1 MRRRDF
7 VTLFG
12 GAAAMWPLGVCAQQ
26 TGNQVRRVG
35 ALMVWSEGDV
45 QGEARL
51 NAFVDKLRE
60 LGWTKGRNLSVD
72 VRWTAP
78 NMEGIGTAAKELVA
92 LQPELIVA
100 GATPAVIAL
109 AHETHSIPIV
119 FVSVSDPIGSGLVTD
134 LAHPG
139 GHITGFTAFEFSV
152 GGKWLQTIKEV
163 APDLSRAG
171 VLFNP
176 ATAPYALNY
185 MKFIETAA
193 AALAVNVSELPVGDP
208 TELERE
214 LKTLAAGQNAALIVM
229 NDIFTASNR
238 ETIISL
244 AAGLRLPTIYP
255 YRFFADDGGLISY
268 GAEPIELYQRA
279 AAYADKILRGTKP
292 GDLPVQ
298 QPVKYELVVN
308 LKTARALGLNV
319 SASLLARADE
329 VIE

>member
-1 MRRRDF
+1 MRRREF

-12 GAAAMWPLGVCAQQ
+12 GAAAMLPFGVRAQE
-26 TGNQVRRVG
+26 TDKQVRRVG

-51 NAFVDKLRE
+51 TALVDKLRE

-78 NMEGIGTAAKELVA
+78 NMEGIRTEAKELVA

-119 FVSVSDPIGSGLVTD
+119 FVSVSDPIGSGLVAD

-152 GGKWLQTIKEV
+152 GGKWLQTIKEA
-163 APDLSRAG
+163 APDVSRAG

-176 ATAPYALNY
+176 ATAPYARNY

-193 AALAVNVSELPVGDP
+193 TALAVNVIELPVGDP
-208 TELERE
+208 TELERAV
-214 LKTLAAGQNAALIVM
+214 KTTAIGQNAALIVM
-229 NDIFTASNR
+229 NDIFTAANR
-238 ETIISL
+238 ERIISL
-244 AAGLRLPTIYP
+244 AGSLRLPTIYP
-255 YRFFADDGGLISY
+255 YRFFADAGGLISY

-279 AAYADKILRGTKP
+279 AAYADKILRGAKP
-292 GDLPVQ
+292 GDLPIQ

-308 LKTARALGLNV
+308 LKTAQALGLNV